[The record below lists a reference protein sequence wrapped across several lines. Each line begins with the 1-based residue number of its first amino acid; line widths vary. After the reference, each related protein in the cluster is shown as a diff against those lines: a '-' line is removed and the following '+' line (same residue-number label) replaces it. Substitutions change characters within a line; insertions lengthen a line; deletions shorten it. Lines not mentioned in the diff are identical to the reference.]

1 MSDHHTKPPS
11 SPALR
16 IKAIETLMVEKGLMS
31 LDAVDEMID
40 VVENRIGPRNG
51 AKVVARA
58 WVDPAY
64 RKRLLENGTAAI
76 AELGFQGGQGEHMVV
91 LENTM
96 KVHNVTVCT
105 LCSCYPWPTLGLPP
119 VWYKSAP
126 YRSRIVIEPRKV
138 LGEFGLEI
146 RRFRRGPRMGF
157 ERRDPVPRVADAA
170 GRDRR
175 PQRGTTRR
183 SRDQGFDDRHRPAPA
198 ALTPIE
204 QETGHELDSGYG
216 RHTRVWPGRAGNG

>member
-64 RKRLLENGTAAI
+64 RKRLLENGTAANR
-76 AELGFQGGQGEHMVV
+76 H
-91 LENTM
+91 
-96 KVHNVTVCT
+96 
-105 LCSCYPWPTLGLPP
+105 
-119 VWYKSAP
+119 
-126 YRSRIVIEPRKV
+126 
-138 LGEFGLEI
+138 
-146 RRFRRGPRMGF
+146 
-157 ERRDPVPRVADAA
+157 
-170 GRDRR
+170 RR
-175 PQRGTTRR
+175 PLLPSKINNFR
-183 SRDQGFDDRHRPAPA
+183 
-198 ALTPIE
+198 ALASGCPILE
-204 QETGHELDSGYG
+204 AWDTGMEASQNPSLFC
-216 RHTRVWPGRAGNG
+216 T

>member
-146 RRFRRGPRMGF
+146 PDSV
-157 ERRDPVPRVADAA
+157 EVRVWDSNAEI
-170 GRDRR
+170 RYLVL
-175 PQRGTTRR
+175 PM
-183 SRDQGFDDRHRPAPA
+183 RPAGTEG
-198 ALTPIE
+198 LNEE
-204 QETGHELDSGYG
+204 QLADLVTRDSMIGTGLP
-216 RHTRVWPGRAGNG
+216 RQP